1 MIKIPVYN
9 QEGKELESIALPNN
23 IFGLKQ
29 NSGLLHLASQIY
41 LGNQRKGTAKVK
53 TRAERRGG
61 GKKPWKQK
69 GTGRA
74 RAGTTRSP
82 LWRKGGRVFGPT
94 GEQNYHREL
103 PHKTRIKALLM
114 SLSSKAQQQKIIGL
128 NKIDFPKISARSFD
142 QMLKKLPE
150 MRSALF
156 VLPVKDKVVIL
167 SARNVSTVTTRTYD
181 NINIMDIMSHDFLVF
196 LKDALPLVEK
206 KWAEISLKG
215 VMTDEE
221 VDVAVKKNIEK
232 AKAETTMRAQRQAE
246 KQAKKKAN
254 QISAAPKKTTPKG
267 GPVGSKAPKAAA
279 KKVEVVKKETAGK
292 SVKVKKSPVKA
303 VASGDQPRPA
313 P

>member
-29 NSGLLHLASQIY
+29 NPGLLHLAAQIY

-114 SLSSKAQQQKIIGL
+114 SLSSKAQQQKVIGL
-128 NKIDFPKISARSFD
+128 NKIDFPKISAKSFD
-142 QMLKKLPE
+142 QMMKKLPE

-156 VLPVKDKVVIL
+156 VLPSKDKIVIL

-206 KWAEISLKG
+206 KWADMSLKG
-215 VMTDEE
+215 VMDDEQIT
-221 VDVAVKKNIEK
+221 VVLKKNSEK
-232 AKAETTMRAQRQAE
+232 AKVVAAERVER
-246 KQAKKKAN
+246 QAKKQEKKLAASAQAKKPAKVVKPVAKKAEVAKKEVAKKPTK
-254 QISAAPKKTTPKG
+254 SASKPKAAPKK
-267 GPVGSKAPKAAA
+267 A
-279 KKVEVVKKETAGK
+279 KKSESK
-292 SVKVKKSPVKA
+292 
-303 VASGDQPRPA
+303 
-313 P
+313 